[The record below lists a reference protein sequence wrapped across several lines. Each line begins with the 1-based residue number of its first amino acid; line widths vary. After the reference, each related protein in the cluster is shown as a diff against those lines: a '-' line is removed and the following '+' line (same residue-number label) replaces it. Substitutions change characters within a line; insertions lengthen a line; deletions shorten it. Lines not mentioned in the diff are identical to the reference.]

1 MSQSRRLPA
10 YPDRKRYR
18 TYSGYLK
25 ELFGCRVHKISL
37 DAGFTCPNRDG
48 VRGTGG
54 CIFCNN
60 EGFSYNTARAVTD
73 LDLQLEQGRDHM
85 RRRFGAARFIAYFQA
100 YSSTY
105 APLDTLRRL
114 FDHALAGPD
123 MAGLAVSTRPDCVPD
138 EVLDLLAGYSSRVLV
153 WLELG
158 LQSANDS
165 SLARLNRCHTVAD
178 FTDAA
183 QRAAGRGIP
192 VAAHVILG
200 LPGEGRDEMLATAR
214 YLADLNVA
222 GLKLHALHVLRGT
235 ALAALNAAEPVRL
248 LGLEEYAALAAD
260 FLEHTRPEVVI
271 QRLAADAPR
280 RELIAPDWCLRKLET
295 VNAVEMELERRDSFQ
310 GSALS
315 GPGA

>member
-1 MSQSRRLPA
+1 MSQSRTPA
-10 YPDRKRYR
+10 YPDNKRYR
-18 TYSGYLK
+18 SYSGYLK

-48 VRGTGG
+48 SRGTGG
-54 CIFCNN
+54 CIYCNN
-60 EGFSYNTARAVTD
+60 DGFSYNTARAVTD
-73 LDLQLEQGRDHM
+73 LDLQLEQGRAHM
-85 RRRFGAARFIAYFQA
+85 RRRFGAGKFIAYFQA

-105 APLDTLRRL
+105 APVEKLRSL
-114 FDHALAGPD
+114 FDRALDGPD

-138 EVLDLLAGYSSRVLV
+138 AVLDLLAVYSARTLV

-158 LQSANDS
+158 LQSACDS
-165 SLARLNRCHTVAD
+165 SLARLNRCHTVED

-183 QRAAGRGIP
+183 RRAAARGLP

-200 LPGEGRDEMLATAR
+200 LPGEGRDQMLTTAR
-214 YLADLNVA
+214 YLSGLKVA

-235 ALAALNAAEPVRL
+235 ALAAQHAEEPVRL
-248 LGLEEYAALAAD
+248 LSLEEYAALAVD

-280 RELIAPDWCLRKLET
+280 SELIAPDWCLRKLET
-295 VNAVEMELERRDSFQ
+295 VNAVERELERRNSFQ